1 MTPDPAASP
10 LPALA
15 ALFAELSMLAVG
27 GANAL
32 VPEMQRRVAEQ
43 GWMGPGEFAA
53 LFALA
58 QAAPGPNML
67 VITLVGW
74 QAGGLSGALVA
85 TGAFVLPSG
94 VLTYVVSGLWER
106 FRDARWRRVV
116 QAGLTPVTVGLVM
129 AAAVLL
135 CRAAVSDIPTL
146 LLVLATMA
154 VLLATRL
161 HPLWLLG
168 GGAVLGAV
176 GLL

>member
-1 MTPDPAASP
+1 MSAGP

-15 ALFAELSMLAVG
+15 ALFSELSRLAVG

-32 VPEMQRRVAEQ
+32 VPEMQRRVADQ
-43 GWMGPGEFAA
+43 GWMGPTEFAA

-67 VITLVGW
+67 VVTLVGW
-74 QAGGLSGALVA
+74 RVGGLWGALVA
-85 TGAFVLPSG
+85 TFAFVLPPG
-94 VLTYVVSGLWER
+94 VLTYIIAGLWER
-106 FRDARWRRVV
+106 FREAQWRRTV
-116 QAGLTPVTVGLVM
+116 QAGLTPVTVGLVT

-135 CRAAVSDIPTL
+135 CRAAVNDGQTL
-146 LLVLATMA
+146 LLVIVTAT

-168 GGAVLGAV
+168 AGAVLGAA

>member
-1 MTPDPAASP
+1 MTADP
-10 LPALA
+10 LPTLA

-32 VPEMQRRVAEQ
+32 VPEMQRQVEAK
-43 GWMGPGEFAA
+43 GWMGPAEFGA

-67 VITLVGW
+67 VVTLVGW
-74 QAGGLSGALVA
+74 QVAGLSGALVA
-85 TGAFVLPSG
+85 TGAFVVPSG
-94 VLTYVVSGLWER
+94 LLTYVVSGLWHR

-135 CRAAVSDIPTL
+135 CRAAVHDIGTL
-146 LLVLATMA
+146 LLVLVTAS
-154 VLLATRL
+154 VLLATKL

-168 GGAVLGAV
+168 AGAALGAA

>member
-1 MTPDPAASP
+1 MTGTQ

-15 ALFAELSMLAVG
+15 GLFAELSMLAVG

-32 VPEMQRRVAEQ
+32 VPEMQRQVAAH
-43 GWMGPGEFAA
+43 GWMRPEEFAA

-67 VITLVGW
+67 VVTLVGLRV
-74 QAGGLSGALVA
+74 AGPPGALVA
-85 TGAFVLPSG
+85 TAAFVVPSG
-94 VLTYVVSGLWER
+94 LLTYGVAKVWQR
-106 FRDARWRRVV
+106 FREAPWRRLI

-135 CRAAVSDIPTL
+135 CESAVHGVGTLLIAAVTA
-146 LLVLATMA
+146 AT
-154 VLLATRL
+154 LLATRL
-161 HPLWLLG
+161 HPLWLLA
-168 GGAVLGAV
+168 GGAALGAA

>member
-1 MTPDPAASP
+1 MTGSA

-32 VPEMQRRVAEQ
+32 VPEMQRQVIGH
-43 GWMGPGEFAA
+43 GWMRSEEFAS

-67 VITLVGW
+67 VVTLVGW
-74 QAGGLSGALVA
+74 RVAGLFGAVVA
-85 TGAFVLPSG
+85 TAAFVVPSG
-94 VLTYVVSGLWER
+94 ILTYAVARVWHT
-106 FRDARWRRVV
+106 FREARWRRVT

-135 CRAAVSDIPTL
+135 SEAAVHGAGTF
-146 LLVLATMA
+146 LVTLATA
-154 VLLATRL
+154 ACLLATRL
-161 HPLWLLG
+161 HPLWLLA
-168 GGAVLGAV
+168 GGAALGAA
-176 GLL
+176 GLA